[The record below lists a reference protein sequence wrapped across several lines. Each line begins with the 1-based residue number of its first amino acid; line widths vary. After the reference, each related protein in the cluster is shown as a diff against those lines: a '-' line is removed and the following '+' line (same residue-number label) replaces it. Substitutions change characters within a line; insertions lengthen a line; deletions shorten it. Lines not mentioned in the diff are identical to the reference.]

1 MEAYSVGVQ
10 VPSLAPF
17 PVRFLILG
25 ILVAAALSAC
35 APAVED
41 AATEC
46 RAALERDRSAPD
58 PAFLDLLTPASR
70 DLVVRAAAGE
80 EWPAWRRA
88 LMMTLGAAKP
98 VDGEPGLLRHPGS
111 GATLFFVR
119 DGHRLRLDLVLSGAT
134 FLGMRQEEYPAPG

>member
-17 PVRFLILG
+17 PVRLVIPG
-25 ILVAAALSAC
+25 ILVAVAMSAC

-41 AATEC
+41 VAAEC
-46 RAALERDRSAPD
+46 KAALERGRSEPD
-58 PAFLDLLTPASR
+58 PTFLDLLTPASR
-70 DLVVRAAAGE
+70 DLVVRAAAGG
-80 EWPAWRRA
+80 EWPAWRRV
-88 LMMTLGAAKP
+88 LMATLGAAKP

-111 GATLFFVR
+111 GATVFFVR

-134 FLGMRQEEYPAPG
+134 FLEMRQEEYPAPG